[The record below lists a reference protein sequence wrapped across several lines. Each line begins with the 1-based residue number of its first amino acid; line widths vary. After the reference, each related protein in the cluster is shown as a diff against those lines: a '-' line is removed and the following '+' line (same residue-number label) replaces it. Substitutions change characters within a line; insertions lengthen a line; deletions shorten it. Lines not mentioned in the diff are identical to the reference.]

1 MSEKDTHEPE
11 QNVTQPAR
19 RTKKKKRG
27 KTGRIVRKT
36 VKTVVVLAVIAG
48 AGLFGLKAY
57 IQKQAESSDSESY
70 SRAVVTRGAME
81 ETKWSLS

>member
-27 KTGRIVRKT
+27 K
-36 VKTVVVLAVIAG
+36 AG
-48 AGLFGLKAY
+48 
-57 IQKQAESSDSESY
+57 
-70 SRAVVTRGAME
+70 
-81 ETKWSLS
+81 